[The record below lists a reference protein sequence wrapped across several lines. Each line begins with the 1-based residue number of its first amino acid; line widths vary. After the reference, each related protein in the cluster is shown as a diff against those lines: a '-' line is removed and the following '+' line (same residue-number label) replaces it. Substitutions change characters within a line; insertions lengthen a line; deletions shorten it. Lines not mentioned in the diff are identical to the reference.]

1 MTRTIGL
8 WLFSCLLVMAS
19 WVQGG
24 WAQTTGTD
32 LAKKIEELEKRLDI
46 QEKRTLDCK
55 AGESV
60 QGETDRWSPY
70 SKCPA
75 HYQATGLQRVDILG
89 DHKNPINHVN
99 DFQCNEQGC
108 KAWCIGG
115 GCTVQARCCRL

>member
-1 MTRTIGL
+1 MRRCFLGL
-8 WLFSCLLVMAS
+8 LIFWVSFSQPLGAQVAS
-19 WVQGG
+19 P
-24 WAQTTGTD
+24 D
-32 LAKKIEELEKRLDI
+32 LQKKIEELEKRL
-46 QEKRTLDCK
+46 QVLEQKTLQCQ

-60 QGETDRWSPY
+60 QGATDRWSPY

-75 HYQATGLQRVDILG
+75 GYQATGLQRVDILG

-115 GCTVQARCCRL
+115 GCTVQARCCHL